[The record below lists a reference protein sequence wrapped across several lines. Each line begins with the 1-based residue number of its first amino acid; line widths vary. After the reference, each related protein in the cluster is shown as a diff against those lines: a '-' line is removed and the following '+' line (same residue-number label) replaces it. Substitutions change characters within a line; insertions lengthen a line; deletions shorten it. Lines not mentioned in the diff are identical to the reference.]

1 MTNPR
6 STSMKITRL
15 SSKAGPSEQ
24 TTQGASETGEDFDK
38 KLASY
43 KQRMKAHTDA
53 IKRHLSQFIER
64 TTSPADDTCV
74 TTALLELGIERRLD
88 LHDEE
93 DARDL
98 TDRTFRRVV
107 KQRRGTSH

>member
-1 MTNPR
+1 
-6 STSMKITRL
+6 MKIAKL
-15 SSKAGPSEQ
+15 QSMGGSGKQ
-24 TTQGASETGEDFDK
+24 TAQSAADAEK
-38 KLASY
+38 VAAY
-43 KQRMKAHTDA
+43 KQRMQAHIDA
-53 IKRHLSQFIER
+53 IKRHISHYIER

-98 TDRTFRRVV
+98 TERTFRRVV
-107 KQRRGTSH
+107 KERRGPLQ